1 MAMITKTAPGSAEDM
16 KYVKNAKN
24 PYGLAKGGTQRTSFT
39 GSSDSRKSGAIDKGP
54 MGGMKLSPGYVD
66 QAPIMMDP
74 GGQGA
79 MAASYTT
86 GGPGST
92 SINKNVTPAQEDVTK
107 GMGGKVIKNMK

>member
-1 MAMITKTAPGSAEDM
+1 MIKRMAPGSAEDM

-24 PYGLAKGGTQRTSFT
+24 PYGLAKGGTQRPSFT
-39 GSSDSRKSGAIDKGP
+39 GSSDNRKSGAIDKGP

-66 QAPIMMDP
+66 QAPLMMDP
-74 GGQGA
+74 GAQGA

-92 SINKNVTPAQEDVTK
+92 SISKQFTPASEDVTA
-107 GMGGKVIKNMK
+107 GMGGTVIKDMK

>member
-39 GSSDSRKSGAIDKGP
+39 GSSDNRSSGGVTGGP
-54 MGGMKLSPGYVD
+54 MGGMKTAPGYVD

-74 GGQGA
+74 GA
-79 MAASYTT
+79 ASSMAASYTT
-86 GGPGST
+86 GGPASGSIKGNIT
-92 SINKNVTPAQEDVTK
+92 VASEDVTK